1 MEIGI
6 GLPTTVPGARGHEVL
21 EWARRAESAG
31 FSTLGTIDRLVYP
44 NYEPLVA
51 FGAAAAVTERVRL
64 MTAIAILPYRANAA
78 LVAKQ
83 AATIHA
89 LSGGRFVLGAAV
101 GGRDDDYRASG
112 VPMEK
117 RGRRFEAMLRDITEI
132 WSGAERGLAGAIG
145 PPVEEDPP
153 QLILGGQVDATFRR
167 AAEFGDGWIAGGAPP
182 DYYPASLE
190 KLRAAF
196 RDAGR
201 GEEPRALAL
210 QYYALGDDPEGDT
223 RSSVRD
229 YYSFAPDY
237 ADIVAEG
244 TAKSPEALRERVRQF
259 EQAGCQELIWFP
271 TSSDPA
277 QVDLLAEAVL

>member
-6 GLPTTVPGARGHEVL
+6 GLPTTVPGARGDEVL

-44 NYEPLVA
+44 NYEPLIA
-51 FGAAAAVTERVRL
+51 LAAAAAVTERVRL

-83 AATIHA
+83 AATIQV

-101 GGRDDDYRASG
+101 GGRDDDYRASA
-112 VPMEK
+112 VAMEK

-132 WSGAERGLAGAIG
+132 WGGAERGDAGAIG
-145 PPVEEDPP
+145 PPVEADPP
-153 QLILGGQVDATFRR
+153 QLILGGQVDAAFRR
-167 AAEFGDGWIAGGAPP
+167 AAEFGDGWIAGGGPP
-182 DYYPASLE
+182 DFYPASLE

-201 GEEPRALAL
+201 KEEPRALAL
-210 QYYALGDDPEGDT
+210 QYYALGDDPQGDIR
-223 RSSVRD
+223 RSIRD
-229 YYSFAPDY
+229 YYSFAPEYVDV
-237 ADIVAEG
+237 VAEG
-244 TAKSPEALRERVRQF
+244 TAKSPEALRERVSRF

-271 TSSDPA
+271 ASSDPA